1 MHVPRAARAVAL
13 LCLVAVTLQQAL
25 VAPWRGGRADVAA
38 PGEAVETM
46 LRAAGAGAKPP
57 GEAVETMQRAA
68 SAGAKPPRLEP
79 GEQQAA
85 PVQESVSTVRDA
97 DVAGAAAHDPE
108 VWSEQFTSRASP
120 RVEAGEEQPGAPV
133 QESVAAARGAGVAA
147 AAAAADD
154 PQAWPDRFTRR
165 ASPRSELGVV
175 GRARRAPGSSRGV
188 VVNLGLPKSGT
199 SSLQELLAHNYSL
212 PSAHYNCH
220 SRRTPEEVRRIVAAF
235 LVRFHAQLG
244 SSACGGDAC
253 AVRFNALQWHDE
265 LRERA
270 GAPGAALLPLA
281 FAPGMS
287 ALTEIN
293 CFSPQAGFA
302 PQVTGL
308 VRLLTAYAPGKLV
321 LVLTSREDREWA
333 RSVRRWHGMG
343 RRILLALKGR
353 WFEDHVFPD
362 IAQDLMDVGESSHE
376 GNEMLEAWLV
386 EFKRWHEGRVRALV
400 AQSGHDLIELVVGS
414 PQPRGLVEN
423 LTRLALLLQLD
434 PAGVGAYARV
444 NANPRFETGR
454 PLTSEAQHHNDSDSR

>member
-13 LCLVAVTLQQAL
+13 LCLLAVTLQQAL
-25 VAPWRGGRADVAA
+25 VARWRGGGADVAA
-38 PGEAVETM
+38 PGEAAPGEAAETV

-57 GEAVETMQRAA
+57 GEAAKTVQWAA

-79 GEQQAA
+79 GEQQQAA
-85 PVQESVSTVRDA
+85 PVQETVAAARDA
-97 DVAGAAAHDPE
+97 GAGAAAEDPE
-108 VWSEQFTSRASP
+108 AWSERFTSRASP

-133 QESVAAARGAGVAA
+133 QESVA
-147 AAAAADD
+147 DTE
-154 PQAWPDRFTRR
+154 AWPDRFTWR
-165 ASPRSELGVV
+165 ASPRSELGMV
-175 GRARRAPGSSRGV
+175 GRARRAPGDSRGV

-199 SSLQELLAHNYSL
+199 MSLHELLTHNYSL

-220 SRRTPEEVRRIVAAF
+220 SRRTPQEVRRIVAAF
-235 LVRFHAQLG
+235 LGRFQAKLG

-265 LRERA
+265 LQERA
-270 GAPGAALLPLA
+270 GARGAALLPLA

-293 CFSPQAGFA
+293 CFSPQAAFA

-308 VRLLTAYAPGKLV
+308 VRLLTAYVPGELV

-333 RSVRRWHGMG
+333 NSVRRWHGMG
-343 RRILLALKGR
+343 RRILLSLQGR

-362 IAQDLMDVGESSHE
+362 IAQDLMNVGESSQE
-376 GNEMLEAWLV
+376 GNAMLEAWLV
-386 EFKRWHEGRVRALV
+386 ELKRWHEGRVRALV

-434 PAGVGAYARV
+434 PAGVGAYARL
-444 NANPRFETGR
+444 NANPRLDKGR
-454 PLTSEAQHHNDSDSR
+454 PRLASEAQHRDGAEHRDDSR